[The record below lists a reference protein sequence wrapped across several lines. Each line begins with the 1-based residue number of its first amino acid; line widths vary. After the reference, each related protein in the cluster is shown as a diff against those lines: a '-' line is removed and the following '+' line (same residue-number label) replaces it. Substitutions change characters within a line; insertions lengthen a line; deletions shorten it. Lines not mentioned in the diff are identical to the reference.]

1 MKFNRWKFERKWFV
15 SEDIERKRLKDPY
28 IDFSHVLH
36 SFRLI
41 KKSFEDI
48 WNRSV
53 QAGLGEAVEAEEKKC
68 YHGLKVRG
76 NVFS

>member
-1 MKFNRWKFERKWFV
+1 MKFNHWKFERKWFV

-36 SFRLI
+36 SFRRI
-41 KKSFEDI
+41 KKSFQDI

-53 QAGLGEAVEAEEKKC
+53 QAGLGEAVEAEEKNAIMD
-68 YHGLKVRG
+68 LKSEG
-76 NVFS
+76 MCWI